1 MRTHLFFRHELH
13 GLTRLFNV
21 CLHKSYPCNP
31 CNPCLK
37 LYYDTIL
44 FVFLFHLLIV
54 FGQTTGTG
62 FLVE

>member
-62 FLVE
+62 FLVK

>member
-21 CLHKSYPCNP
+21 CLHKYYP

-62 FLVE
+62 FLVK